1 MVVTC
6 MVLRHRSM
14 QFIGADIFL
23 LGRFFLLDNY
33 PFTKFLGGGG
43 GDLRRRNGV
52 GIGGRSRG
60 ANNRVAE

>member
-23 LGRFFLLDNY
+23 LGRFFPLDNY

-43 GDLRRRNGV
+43 GLEKEEW
-52 GIGGRSRG
+52 GRDWRSEQRG
-60 ANNRVAE
+60 E